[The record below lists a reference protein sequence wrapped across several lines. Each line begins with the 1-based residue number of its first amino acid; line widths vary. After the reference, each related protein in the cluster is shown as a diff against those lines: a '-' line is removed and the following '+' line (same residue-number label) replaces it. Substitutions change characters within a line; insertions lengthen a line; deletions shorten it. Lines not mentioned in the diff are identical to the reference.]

1 MDKEQI
7 YLLKKMRKYFSKYE
21 NQFFRPKFNSIFYFA
36 TYSNFIG
43 SYVIKK
49 LAKIYDKN
57 IFSNLNLIFK
67 DFFFS
72 LSYINNYLRFKSIP
86 EKFNKLIITWAFYE
100 NFDKKGNLIDR
111 YLNKNSK
118 LEKNTLWFVIYMDR
132 KIPKNIGKNVILFC
146 KKEKKS
152 FNVLLLFGF
161 FIRNIKY
168 LLKDLNYFLFSI
180 SNHNFLSGV
189 ILEKLKP
196 FLNSKLKYV
205 LIPYEGQ
212 PFQNNIIAY
221 LKKKKYK
228 IKTIGYIHS
237 PPLAFPSNFI
247 YKKNSS
253 PDKIILNGKD
263 QVYCFN
269 KILGWKKSSI
279 KLLPSFRF
287 LQSSV
292 KVKKIIYLPL
302 QIRQRFIVLNSLKY
316 LIENN
321 LVNIINFKIRNHPG
335 GLNSRQNLLLIRD
348 IEKLKIKYKNYSFLK
363 TKQDF
368 LIFIG
373 NSGGIIEALE
383 RGSKVIQIAEFPL
396 FEIYSNRIWPSIIRK
411 KINENIYIYSLKKK
425 GNLIKLGNNKRGIFN
440 FNNL

>member
-7 YLLKKMRKYFSKYE
+7 YLLKKIRKYFSKYE
-21 NQFFRPKFNSIFYFA
+21 DQFFRPKFNSIFYFA

-72 LSYINNYLRFKSIP
+72 LNYINNYLRFKSIP

-152 FNVLLLFGF
+152 FNVLLLLGF

-189 ILEKLKP
+189 ILKKLKP

-221 LKKKKYK
+221 LKKKEYK

-269 KILGWKKSSI
+269 KILGWKKSNI

-335 GLNSRQNLLLIRD
+335 GLNSRQNLLLIHD

-425 GNLIKLGNNKRGIFN
+425 GNLIKLGNNKRAIFN

>member
-7 YLLKKMRKYFSKYE
+7 YLLKKIKKYFSKFE
-21 NQFFRPKFNSIFYFA
+21 SRIFKPKFNSIFYFA

-43 SYVIKK
+43 SYLIKK
-49 LAKIYDKN
+49 IEKIRDKKF
-57 IFSNLNLIFK
+57 FSNLNLIFK

-72 LSYINNYLRFKSIP
+72 LNYMNSYLLFNDTP
-86 EKFNKLIITWAFYE
+86 EKFDKLIITWAFSE
-100 NFDKKGNLIDR
+100 NFDNKGNLIDR
-111 YLNKNSK
+111 YLNKNSG
-118 LEKNTLWFVIYMDR
+118 LEKNTLWFVIYMDP
-132 KIPKNIGKNVILFC
+132 KIPKNIGENVILFC
-146 KKEKKS
+146 KQEKKI
-152 FNVLLLFGF
+152 FNVFFLFGF
-161 FIRNIKY
+161 LIKNIKY

-180 SNHNFLSGV
+180 SNHNFLSDV

-196 FLNSKLKYV
+196 FLNPKLKYV
-205 LIPYEGQ
+205 LLPYEGQ
-212 PFQNNIIAY
+212 PFQNNIVTY
-221 LKKKKYK
+221 LKKKQYK

-253 PDKIILNGKD
+253 PDRIILNGKD

-287 LQSSV
+287 LKSSV

-302 QIRQRFIVLNSLKY
+302 QVRQRLIVLNSLKY

-321 LVNIINFKIRNHPG
+321 LININNFKIRNHPG
-335 GLNSRQNLLLIRD
+335 GLYSKQNLLLIHD
-348 IEKLKIKYKNYSFLK
+348 IEKLKIKYKNYSFQK

-396 FEIYSNRIWPSIIRK
+396 FEIYSDRIWPSVIRK
-411 KINENIYIYSLKKK
+411 KINKNIYIYSLKKK
-425 GNLIKLGNNKRGIFN
+425 GNLIKLGKNKKAMFN